1 MACLQWHVLDP
12 CTMQLVPVHP
22 QTHPAE
28 AASSETS
35 PETPALSIRQQLA
48 AVPSPPSTISP
59 AQFVAQFQSLSVG
72 QGDATHSCALLL
84 QIRTPGRRCGGLV
97 FFSATEPRA
106 GPLQLIAQH
115 HHWAADVP
123 FAAAVKC
130 IAPDDWIAVEGY
142 AHRTRAGKLSMVAR
156 SVTLLPA
163 QPDGHHA
170 VTPAEDADTS
180 DTVDDGSVRIVASFE
195 HNLEKHL
202 RAVLRASGVPRVQVV
217 GGRVAFRWPQQLM
230 KVTCRAAAC

>member
-1 MACLQWHVLDP
+1 
-12 CTMQLVPVHP
+12 
-22 QTHPAE
+22 
-28 AASSETS
+28 
-35 PETPALSIRQQLA
+35 
-48 AVPSPPSTISP
+48 
-59 AQFVAQFQSLSVG
+59 
-72 QGDATHSCALLL
+72 
-84 QIRTPGRRCGGLV
+84 
-97 FFSATEPRA
+97 
-106 GPLQLIAQH
+106 
-115 HHWAADVP
+115 
-123 FAAAVKC
+123 
-130 IAPDDWIAVEGY
+130 
-142 AHRTRAGKLSMVAR
+142 MVAR

-230 KVTCRAAAC
+230 KLRETPLLEKAAACATFIVADLLLADAATT